1 MMVAPSRILAA
12 NRTPK
17 PQYVKYFQ
25 CSRVNINTNEVVQAE
40 LPVSENILFSMPEG
54 R

>member
-1 MMVAPSRILAA
+1 MVAPSHILAT

-25 CSRVNINTNEVVQAE
+25 RSTANIDTNEVVQAE
-40 LPVSENILFSMPEG
+40 LSVSEYVLFSRYEG